1 MVVAVTTGVV
11 VDVMIDAVIGEIID
25 ERELAQRL
33 FA

>member
-1 MVVAVTTGVV
+1 MADATVV

>member
-1 MVVAVTTGVV
+1 MADTTGVV

-33 FA
+33 LA